1 MNAMRVRCDLSPL
14 KQQRWQEYAV
24 RFLFGGLITAFN
36 GLIGRKFGP
45 LVGGLFLAFPA
56 ILPATLTVVEK
67 HQKQRKQ
74 RAGFDGT
81 KRARCAASLESRS
94 AAMGSI
100 GLLAFATVAWRLL
113 PEQAPG
119 LVLVAALLAWLG
131 LSLVLWRGRRMIVHA
146 MITGKRQVPQSRP

>member
-1 MNAMRVRCDLSPL
+1 MKVRCDPSAL

-45 LVGGLFLAFPA
+45 VVGGLFLAFPA

-67 HQKQRKQ
+67 HQKQRKR
-74 RAGFDGT
+74 RAGFDGA
-81 KRARCAASLESRS
+81 KRARCATSLESRS

-100 GLLAFATVAWRLL
+100 GLLAFATVVWRLL
-113 PEQAPG
+113 PEQAPW
-119 LVLVAALLAWLG
+119 LVLAGALLAWLG
-131 LSLVLWRGRRMIVHA
+131 VAIVLWRGRRMIVRA
-146 MITGKRQVPQSRP
+146 ATTGKRQGPQSRP